1 MAVLDRESRS
11 RGAELRQTVDRLRE
25 AEAQPE
31 SPPTETVVVC
41 ALREASSALR
51 VLLKTACGGAHRTK
65 EYEGAHSGKGQHP
78 KSSMLVE
85 PPTSFSGKRGKCDES
100 HCNWFFCQRELP
112 VS

>member
-1 MAVLDRESRS
+1 M
-11 RGAELRQTVDRLRE
+11 DRLRE

-31 SPPTETVVVC
+31 SPLTETVVVC
-41 ALREASSALR
+41 ALRE
-51 VLLKTACGGAHRTK
+51 VLLKTARGGAHRTK
-65 EYEGAHSGKGQHP
+65 EYERAHSCSAKGSTR
-78 KSSMLVE
+78 SSILVE